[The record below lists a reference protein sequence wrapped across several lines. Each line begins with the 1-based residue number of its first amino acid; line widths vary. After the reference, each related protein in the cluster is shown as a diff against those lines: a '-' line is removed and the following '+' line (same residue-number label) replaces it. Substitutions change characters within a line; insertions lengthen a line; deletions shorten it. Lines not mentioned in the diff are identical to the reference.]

1 MEYQNVGGLNCI
13 IFIVEEVMSTIDI
26 AMATYNGEQFISDQ
40 INSIIEQTHQDWV
53 LYISDDGST
62 DQTIDIINNFSSKDS
77 RIKLINTDRQGGV
90 ISNFNKALESTNAD
104 FVVLSDQDDLWP
116 QGRLEVLLA
125 AISKDSNVNQ
135 PKLIFTD
142 LTLINEAGETIAKS
156 FYKEN
161 SLNPLENSRG
171 YNLLWKST
179 VYGCTTIMNR
189 ALLDVALPIP
199 VEVHMHDQWLAMKAH
214 QNRGLEFIDVSTIMY
229 RQHNNNV
236 VGGINKGILNR
247 IKDSKHSINNI
258 YNSIRKTKSYL
269 RRYEGLYFHDRTFI
283 SNKDFFKFAL
293 LEILP
298 NSFKS
303 DKKLN
308 SLIIFILFLIS

>member
-1 MEYQNVGGLNCI
+1 
-13 IFIVEEVMSTIDI
+13 MSTIDV

-62 DQTIDIINNFSSKDS
+62 DNTVSIIKDFALEDS
-77 RIKLINTDRQGGV
+77 RIKLINIDRQGGV
-90 ISNFNKALESTNAD
+90 ISNFNKALESTSAE
-104 FVVLSDQDDLWP
+104 FIVLSDQDDLWP
-116 QGRLEVLLA
+116 QDRLDILLA
-125 AISKDSNVNQ
+125 AISKDNSIKQ
-135 PKLIFTD
+135 PKLVFTD

-161 SLNPLENSRG
+161 KLNPLENLRG

-247 IKDSKHSINNI
+247 IKDSKHSMNNI
-258 YNSIRKTKSYL
+258 CNSIRKTKSYL

-283 SNKDFFKFAL
+283 SNKDFFKFAV

-298 NSFKS
+298 SVLKS
-303 DKKLN
+303 DKKLK
-308 SLIIFILFLIS
+308 SLTILTLFLMS

>member
-1 MEYQNVGGLNCI
+1 
-13 IFIVEEVMSTIDI
+13 MSTIDI

-62 DQTIDIINNFSSKDS
+62 DNTVSIIKDFALEDS
-77 RIKLINTDRQGGV
+77 RIKLINIDRQGGV
-90 ISNFNKALESTNAD
+90 ISNFNKALESTSAE
-104 FVVLSDQDDLWP
+104 FIVLSDQDDLWP
-116 QGRLEVLLA
+116 QDRLDILLA
-125 AISKDSNVNQ
+125 AISKDNSIKQ
-135 PKLIFTD
+135 PKLVFTD

-161 SLNPLENSRG
+161 KLNPLENLRG

-199 VEVHMHDQWLAMKAH
+199 VKVHMHDQWLAMKAH

-229 RQHNNNV
+229 RQHSNNV

-247 IKDSKHSINNI
+247 IKDSKHSMNNI
-258 YNSIRKTKSYL
+258 CNSVRKTKSYL

-283 SNKDFFKFAL
+283 SNKDFFKFAV

-298 NSFKS
+298 SVLKS
-303 DKKLN
+303 DKKLK
-308 SLIIFILFLIS
+308 SLTILTLFLMS